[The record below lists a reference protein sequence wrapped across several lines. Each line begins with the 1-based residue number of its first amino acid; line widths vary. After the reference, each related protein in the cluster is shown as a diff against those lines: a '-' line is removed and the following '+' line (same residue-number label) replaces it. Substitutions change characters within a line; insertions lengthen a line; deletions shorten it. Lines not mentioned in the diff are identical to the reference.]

1 MKPKSATKPK
11 RVMKPTC
18 PKCGSTMA
26 LVAARSR
33 LDVPVERT
41 TYCCEPCTYVFS
53 EAASSGIVER
63 AMLLDLEASRHFGA
77 MH

>member
-1 MKPKSATKPK
+1 
-11 RVMKPTC
+11 
-18 PKCGSTMA
+18 MA